1 MSNRLFRIIF
11 NFYGSSGNL
20 QFDTMGELRLSP
32 FRSIRQ
38 LIWGER
44 YEPPLTVMAFLSWP
58 SPVCKAT
65 NFINIADKI
74 DFS

>member
-38 LIWGER
+38 PSGENAMN
-44 YEPPLTVMAFLSWP
+44 YL
-58 SPVCKAT
+58 
-65 NFINIADKI
+65 
-74 DFS
+74 